1 MTADQYR
8 AARQQLGL
16 KQSELAKQLGV
27 TTNTISRR
35 ELGLVPISREAD
47 IAIKCLVINQE
58 RKQLPAS
65 LSTGIEPFIQA
76 RRSSLWKRLFL
87 KKYGRTKKC

>member
-1 MTADQYR
+1 MTRVISSDQYR

-27 TTNTISRR
+27 TTNTVSRR

-47 IAIKCLVINQE
+47 IAIKCLVIDGSKHVSDRKNQ
-58 RKQLPAS
+58 
-65 LSTGIEPFIQA
+65 
-76 RRSSLWKRLFL
+76 
-87 KKYGRTKKC
+87 

>member
-1 MTADQYR
+1 MTADKYR

-35 ELGLVPISREAD
+35 ELGVVPISREAD
-47 IAIKCLVINQE
+47 IAIKCLVLNCGKVRI
-58 RKQLPAS
+58 
-65 LSTGIEPFIQA
+65 
-76 RRSSLWKRLFL
+76 L
-87 KKYGRTKKC
+87 K